1 LEECPLD
8 LTSGNGNSAQDNK
21 LEEVMVWANHFASGV
36 HFLLHLAI
44 AHIRFEVVKGKIQGE
59 EQDFMPFLFGRVEQA
74 IC

>member
-1 LEECPLD
+1 MVEIEKKRVFCGVLD
-8 LTSGNGNSAQDNK
+8 TLQ
-21 LEEVMVWANHFASGV
+21 VMVWANHFASGV